1 MPVISV
7 ILPAYNA
14 EQTIEESIQSIVSQT
29 FIDWELI
36 IINDGSTDNTK
47 TKILS
52 FIDSRIK
59 YVENDGNKG
68 LIYTLNRGI
77 DLATGKYIARMDA
90 DDICMPERFEK
101 QVAFMEENPKVIVCG
116 TQIKYFGTKKKS
128 YKKLVFT
135 EHDRDLKDMLAM
147 STCFAHPSVMLRR
160 DVLIENKV
168 RYDKCFKNAEDY
180 AMWVELMPFGE
191 FANLPDTL
199 LNYRVSDTQI
209 SQPSNPQTQKS
220 VIACHKKYLY
230 KFVAKGIVDNIF
242 EAGCDISIIKQLR
255 KTVRNKRILEA
266 CYLSL
271 SKFDL
276 RSATYFFISGDFLA
290 LGFGATIRFV
300 KRLIVGPAPIY
311 FDVK

>member
-90 DDICMPERFEK
+90 DDICYPERFEK
-101 QVAFMEENPKVIVCG
+101 QVAFMEEHPEVIVCG
-116 TQIKYFGTKKKS
+116 AQIEYFGTKKSGYRKI
-128 YKKLVFT
+128 KLYTSDT
-135 EHDRDLKDMLAM
+135 EMKEQLAIN
-147 STCFAHPSVMLRR
+147 TCFAHPSVMMRTE
-160 DVLIENKV
+160 VIKKNNIK
-168 RYDKCFKNAEDY
+168 YNYSYKNAEDY
-180 AMWVELMPFGE
+180 KIWIDLMKFGK
-191 FANLPDTL
+191 FANLSSPL
-199 LNYRVSDTQI
+199 LKYRVSDTQI
-209 SQPSNPQTQKS
+209 TQNYNSTTSLSERRCRFDYLKLYTSEEFAKEISDNGVHIQT
-220 VIACHKKYLY
+220 IKKFKKLFTSTAVL
-230 KFVAKGIVDNIF
+230 KN
-242 EAGCDISIIKQLR
+242 L
-255 KTVRNKRILEA
+255 
-266 CYLSL
+266 YLSL
-271 SKFDL
+271 NSYTLKEVGYYLFSL
-276 RSATYFFISGDFLA
+276 DFLR
-290 LGFGATIRFV
+290 LGPLHNAMFLKRF
-300 KRLIVGPAPIY
+300 IGEANPIY
-311 FDVK
+311 KSL